1 MADWVLSPALQVIF
15 DRIASPVIEKFADL
29 WDFKDNLQSLKETLM
44 LIQPTLEDAE
54 EQQFCNKAVKIWLSK
69 LEKAAYDAEDELH
82 YLNAK
87 GMIRIN
93 CVQLLDLKTASYI
106 KEMLQALE
114 TTVNEGLIKFTFT
127 RPNMVDR
134 RSSVWET
141 SSFVIKSQIY
151 GRDDD
156 KDKVVK
162 LLLSSQ
168 AYQEGYASCIAIV
181 GIGGIGKTTLAQ
193 LAYND
198 ERVIQNFDVRVWIY
212 VSDDFN
218 VKKIMKTIIES
229 VTNDECRFSDI
240 ELLQSQLWR
249 LLHNKRYL
257 LVLDDVWT
265 SHHNDWD
272 KLKPLFRGGVDG
284 CKVIVTT
291 RNTKTALMT
300 DSPNSPF
307 YLKGLEEEDCW
318 ALFKQQAFGRGEEE
332 KYPHLLPIGKQI
344 VRKCGGVPLA
354 AKSLGSIMRF
364 KRSQQQWLSVQ
375 NTELWK
381 LDVCELDILPALMLS
396 YFYLPFHL
404 RRCFTFCSIFPKGY
418 EFNKHK
424 LIHMWMAE
432 GLLLEDASKRPENV
446 GDDYF
451 TNLLW
456 MSFFQ
461 EVDRCDGGG
470 VIWYKMND
478 VIHDLSQYVAGN
490 TTMILEN
497 GFQPK
502 NLEKIRHSSVVYRYR
517 AITIPQALYEAKHL
531 RSLLFIGESGLI
543 KDFLYRISSS
553 FEYLRTLDV
562 NSCDVHELPYSVCR
576 LICLRYLD
584 LSYTPI
590 STLPDFMAWKLAS
603 LQTLNLLGCPNLRRL
618 PALGGMTGLRHLDIT
633 ACASLTQMPKGI
645 GELHQLE
652 TLPLYVISYNGEAHE
667 LGGLNLYGRLNLT
680 HLENVTKAVEAKSA
694 GLRMKENI
702 ESLGLYWRG
711 EDVDESIMVKLPK
724 AQQEAVISGSQRV
737 PQNSDPV
744 EEILQSLKP
753 HDNLKM
759 LVINGY
765 PGTRLPDWTLPNLTA
780 VYLKECRN
788 CQNLPALGNLLML
801 KTLSLQGMDSL
812 KHVGADFY
820 GDGTSIPFSSL
831 QELSLCDLSNLEEWS
846 SANNMTS
853 FPRLRKLTVNR
864 CPKLAHIPLSESLQH
879 LELRGCKLRLM
890 SIANL
895 SLLSVLV
902 LENIPDLSS
911 LPQGLIASAHLSC
924 LKILSCPKLRSLPLE
939 MGNCLTSL
947 KSLTIGWCQDL
958 SSLPE
963 SLQNLKALESLEIS
977 DCHYIIS
984 MPDGAIGGLSSLRT
998 LSIENCTSLTSLSSS
1013 LEHLTFLEHL
1023 TIMYCPSL
1031 DSFPEGVQHLSA
1043 LRSLTIL
1050 SCPWFDSLPN
1060 GLQNVR
1066 TLHCLEISSCTN
1078 LRALPEWFENLDSL
1092 RSLTISACPNL
1103 EELPAGLKHLT
1114 KLQYLSIQEC
1124 PELEQRCRQGNGE
1137 DWFKIAHVPHKY
1149 IGSPQVSQ
1157 SSEASTSGGSSS
1169 QTSAHGMSN

>member
-1 MADWVLSPALQVIF
+1 
-15 DRIASPVIEKFADL
+15 
-29 WDFKDNLQSLKETLM
+29 
-44 LIQPTLEDAE
+44 
-54 EQQFCNKAVKIWLSK
+54 
-69 LEKAAYDAEDELH
+69 
-82 YLNAK
+82 
-87 GMIRIN
+87 
-93 CVQLLDLKTASYI
+93 
-106 KEMLQALE
+106 
-114 TTVNEGLIKFTFT
+114 
-127 RPNMVDR
+127 
-134 RSSVWET
+134 
-141 SSFVIKSQIY
+141 
-151 GRDDD
+151 
-156 KDKVVK
+156 
-162 LLLSSQ
+162 
-168 AYQEGYASCIAIV
+168 
-181 GIGGIGKTTLAQ
+181 
-193 LAYND
+193 
-198 ERVIQNFDVRVWIY
+198 
-212 VSDDFN
+212 
-218 VKKIMKTIIES
+218 
-229 VTNDECRFSDI
+229 
-240 ELLQSQLWR
+240 
-249 LLHNKRYL
+249 
-257 LVLDDVWT
+257 
-265 SHHNDWD
+265 
-272 KLKPLFRGGVDG
+272 
-284 CKVIVTT
+284 
-291 RNTKTALMT
+291 MT

-364 KRSQQQWLSVQ
+364 KRNQQQWLSVQ

-404 RRCFTFCSIFPKGY
+404 RRCFAFCSMFPKGY
-418 EFNKHK
+418 EFSKHK
-424 LIHMWMAE
+424 LIHMCMAE
-432 GLLLEDASKRPENV
+432 GLLLGEDVCKRPENV

-470 VIWYKMND
+470 VIGYKMND
-478 VIHDLSQYVAGN
+478 VIHDLSQYVAGD
-490 TTMILEN
+490 TTVILEN
-497 GFQPK
+497 GLQPK
-502 NLEKIRHSSVVYRYR
+502 SLENIRHSSVVYRYR
-517 AITIPQALYEAKHL
+517 AITIPRALYEAQHL

-543 KDFLYRISSS
+543 KNIHKICSS
-553 FEYLRTLDV
+553 FVYLRMLDL
-562 NSCDVHELPYSVCR
+562 NSCDVHKLPESLCD

-590 STLPDFMAWKLAS
+590 FTLPYDMAWILVS
-603 LQTLNLLGCPNLRRL
+603 LQTLNLLGCPNLKRL
-618 PALGGMTGLRHLDIT
+618 PYLGGMTGLRHLDVT
-633 ACASLTQMPKGI
+633 ACRSLTRMPKGF

-652 TLPLYVISYNGEAHE
+652 TLPLYVISYDGEAFE
-667 LGGLNLYGRLNLT
+667 LGGLNLYGTLNLT

-702 ESLGLYWRG
+702 ESLGLHWKG
-711 EDVDESIMVKLPK
+711 EDVDESIMIKVPK
-724 AQQEAVISGSQRV
+724 AQQEAVISVSQTV

-744 EEILQSLKP
+744 EEILEALKP

-801 KTLSLQGMDSL
+801 KTLSLQGMDCL

-820 GDGTSIPFSSL
+820 GDGTSIPFLSL
-831 QELSLCDLSNLEEWS
+831 EELSLCDLSNMEEWS

-864 CPKLAHIPLSESLQH
+864 CPKLAHIPFSESLQH

-911 LPQGLIASAHLSC
+911 LPEGLIASAHLSC
-924 LKILSCPKLRSLPLE
+924 LKILSCPKLCSLPLE

-958 SSLPE
+958 SSLPD

-1124 PELEQRCRQGNGE
+1124 PELEQRCRQGSGE

-1149 IGSPQVSQ
+1149 ISSPQVCQ

-1169 QTSAHGMSN
+1169 QTSAQ